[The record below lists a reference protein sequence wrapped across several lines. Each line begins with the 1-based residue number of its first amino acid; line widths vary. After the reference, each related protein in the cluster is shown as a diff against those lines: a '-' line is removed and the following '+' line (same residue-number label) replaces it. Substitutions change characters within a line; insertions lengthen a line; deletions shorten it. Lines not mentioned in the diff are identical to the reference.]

1 MQYREGLILGSA
13 CEAGELFSAIVQGK
27 TWNELKEIASFYD
40 FLEIQPIDNNRFM
53 LENGTAKD
61 EEQLRDFNRTVLKL
75 GDALHKPVV
84 ATGDVHFLEPEDSQY
99 LSLIHISERK
109 STKPSQNFRRE
120 TEDMGVFPDE
130 STGHFRPGGHFA
142 VYCCGLLGATMGDA
156 AGLQPALRPGGL
168 RVFAQHRPAERQSVA
183 AHLLHR
189 RLRGAR
195 RQQLRYV
202 LHPAPAL
209 CVHPSGVPVGHSP
222 SPAHH
227 RRADRPCLSGGHY
240 HSLPAQRRHARC
252 V

>member
-1 MQYREGLILGSA
+1 MCIRDRYREGLILGSA

-99 LSLIHISERK
+99 RAILMAGMGFSDADKQAPLYFKTTDEML
-109 STKPSQNFRRE
+109 RE
-120 TEDMGVFPDE
+120 FAYLGQKRAYEVVVENPNKIAELCED
-130 STGHFRPGGHFA
+130 
-142 VYCCGLLGATMGDA
+142 CLLYT
-156 AGLQPALRPGGL
+156 
-168 RVFAQHRPAERQSVA
+168 S
-183 AHLLHR
+183 
-189 RLRGAR
+189 
-195 RQQLRYV
+195 
-202 LHPAPAL
+202 
-209 CVHPSGVPVGHSP
+209 
-222 SPAHH
+222 
-227 RRADRPCLSGGHY
+227 
-240 HSLPAQRRHARC
+240 RC